1 MKLSDFKALTFD
13 CYGTLIDWETGLLEA
28 LSPLVG
34 RVKRPLTKDQVL
46 EAHARHEHAQE
57 EWTPTR
63 RYSELLATVYSGSPR
78 NGRLLRHGTKPW
90 PMGNRSAPGRP
101 FPIPLTLSPISSSTT
116 AWSCS
121 STLIM
126 PTLPRAIP
134 G

>member
-1 MKLSDFKALTFD
+1 MKLSDFKVLTFD

-63 RYSELLATVYSGSPR
+63 RCSELL
-78 NGRLLRHGTKPW
+78 
-90 PMGNRSAPGRP
+90 
-101 FPIPLTLSPISSSTT
+101 
-116 AWSCS
+116 
-121 STLIM
+121 
-126 PTLPRAIP
+126 
-134 G
+134 